1 MLIDEMIK
9 YHIAVIVLL
18 LGISIYGFF
27 YLLGKEIT
35 GLKLKKRLT
44 TRSYIIQGFLMAAG
58 FSGLVVFA
66 TAKISTDLNIF
77 IMIISYILLTI
88 IETKKYFKISKAK
101 NINEMKRIEI
111 KYTII
116 NTIIIIL
123 NFWRY

>member
-9 YHIAVIVLL
+9 YHIAVIALL

-58 FSGLVVFA
+58 FSGWSFLRPKNFNRFKHFYHDNILYSA
-66 TAKISTDLNIF
+66 YDYRNKKIFQD
-77 IMIISYILLTI
+77 
-88 IETKKYFKISKAK
+88 FKS
-101 NINEMKRIEI
+101 
-111 KYTII
+111 
-116 NTIIIIL
+116 
-123 NFWRY
+123 

>member
-44 TRSYIIQGFLMAAG
+44 TRSYIFK
-58 FSGLVVFA
+58 VF
-66 TAKISTDLNIF
+66 
-77 IMIISYILLTI
+77 
-88 IETKKYFKISKAK
+88 
-101 NINEMKRIEI
+101 
-111 KYTII
+111 
-116 NTIIIIL
+116 
-123 NFWRY
+123 